1 MIGLDTNVIYRL
13 LFVDDARQAE
23 VARNFVRTA
32 IEKGET
38 FFVNSIAMCELVWL
52 LRSQGIERTEIVHTL
67 ENLLTASGVEV
78 ERRDETWAALA
89 DYKSKGA
96 DFADHLIG
104 QINDSFSCQTT
115 ITFDAGLKR
124 SPHFRVLG

>member
-1 MIGLDTNVIYRL
+1 MIGLDTNVLYRL
-13 LFVDDARQAE
+13 LFVDDARQAQ
-23 VARNFVRTA
+23 VARNFVRSA

-52 LRSQGIERTEIVHTL
+52 LRSQGIERSEIANTL

-78 ERRDETWAALA
+78 ERREETWAALA
-89 DYKSKGA
+89 DYKNKGA
-96 DFADHLIG
+96 DFAGHLMG
-104 QINDSFSCQTT
+104 TSNASFSCETT

-124 SPHFRVLG
+124 SRHFRVLS